1 MKKESKQNYTA
12 PTAEATRS
20 KITLNVLQ
28 TLSGDGSLGGWH
40 NSEGGSTGL
49 TMPAEPTDPNIVDI
63 G

>member
-40 NSEGGSTGL
+40 NMEGGVNNLDMPQEPQGL
-49 TMPAEPTDPNIVDI
+49 ARD
-63 G
+63 

>member
-28 TLSGDGSLGGWH
+28 TLSGDGSLGNWH
-40 NSEGGSTGL
+40 TNGGGVEYF
-49 TMPAEPTDPNIVDI
+49 PIPTDPNPPSTEL
-63 G
+63 